1 MTNTAFSFLPS
12 WRFVPDALF
21 WVGLALFTAGVC
33 GELCWKIWRLPRI
46 TGYSA
51 IGLIAGSAGLGVIDQ
66 GLVDQARFLID
77 IALGLLLFELGS
89 RLSLRWIRTNP
100 WLIATS
106 LTEATLT
113 FTAVTFVLHLM
124 NFSWLTAML
133 AGSIAIATSPAMV
146 IQLKSEAKSEGQVT
160 ERLVVL
166 TTLNSMY
173 AVLLLKLL
181 SAWLHQQHYNNL
193 FASFAELIYWAIG
206 SFALAYILAR
216 SCRSLY
222 RRFNIQA
229 QSSFVMLIGLVL
241 LTVSLAQA
249 FKLSTTFTLLAAGV
263 IFKNIDERPQLW
275 PTHFGTAGW
284 LLTVILFVITLI
296 PFQWQLISMSGLAAL
311 ALMTVRSLT
320 KFASVLVFAKPSGL
334 SLKQGAALGLAL
346 SPMSALAYVLV
357 NDTYTL
363 YPDISPALYAV
374 MQCSIVV
381 LQIISPLLVYW
392 GLSFCGERRQ

>member
-1 MTNTAFSFLPS
+1 MTNTAFSFLPN

-77 IALGLLLFELGS
+77 IALGLLLFELGN
-89 RLSLRWIRTNP
+89 RLSFRWIRTNP

-124 NFSWLTAML
+124 NFSWITAML
-133 AGSIAIATSPAMV
+133 AGSIALATSPAMV

-160 ERLVVL
+160 ERLLVL

-181 SAWLHQQHYNNL
+181 SAWLHQQHYKNI
-193 FASFAELIYWAIG
+193 FASFAELIYWVIG
-206 SFALAYILAR
+206 SFVLAYILAR
-216 SCRSLY
+216 SCYFLY
-222 RRFNIQA
+222 RRFNMQA

-241 LTVSLAQA
+241 LTLSLAHA
-249 FKLSTTFTLLAAGV
+249 LKLSTTFTLLAAGI

-296 PFQWQLISMSGLAAL
+296 PFQWQLVSMSGLAAL
-311 ALMTVRSLT
+311 ALIAVRFLA
-320 KFASVLVFAKPSGL
+320 KFASVLAFAKPSGL
-334 SLKQGAALGLAL
+334 SLKQGMALGLAL

-357 NDTYTL
+357 NDIYAL
-363 YPDISPALYAV
+363 YPDISPVLHAV
-374 MQCSIVV
+374 MLCSIVV
-381 LQIISPLLVYW
+381 LQILSPLLVYW

>member
-21 WVGLALFTAGVC
+21 WTGLALFTAGIC

-66 GLVDQARFLID
+66 ALVGQARFLID
-77 IALGLLLFELGS
+77 IALALLLFELGS
-89 RLSLRWIRTNP
+89 RLSFRWIRTNP

-106 LTEATLT
+106 LTESTLT
-113 FTAVTFVLHLM
+113 FAAVTFVLHLM
-124 NFSWLTAML
+124 GFEWITAMV
-133 AGSIAIATSPAMV
+133 AGSIAISTSPTMV
-146 IQLKSEAKSEGQVT
+146 IQLRSEVKSEGQVT
-160 ERLVVL
+160 ERLMVL

-173 AVLLLKLL
+173 AVLLLKFV
-181 SAWLHQQHYNNL
+181 SAWLHQQHYKNI
-193 FASFAELIYWAIG
+193 FASLTELAYWLIG
-206 SFALAYILAR
+206 SLALAYALAH
-216 SCRSLY
+216 SCRFLY
-222 RRFNIQA
+222 RRFNMQA

-241 LTVSLAQA
+241 LTLSIAHTL
-249 FKLSTTFTLLAAGV
+249 KLSTTFTLLAAGI

-296 PFQWQLISMSGLAAL
+296 PFEWQFISMGGLAAL
-311 ALMTVRSLT
+311 AIIGVRFLA
-320 KFASVLVFAKPSGL
+320 KFASVLAFAKPSGL

-346 SPMSALAYVLV
+346 SPMSVLAYVLV
-357 NDTYTL
+357 SDIYSL
-363 YPDISPALYAV
+363 YPDITPALHAV

-381 LQIISPLLVYW
+381 LQIVAPLLVYW